1 LSSAKKAVF
10 ARLAEIAQGIAHPH
24 RIELLEHLAQGTR
37 TVEELTALT
46 DLTFANTSRHLK
58 VLRQAHLVTA
68 RRQERNVFYS
78 LAGEAE
84 IVGLLG
90 AISTV
95 GERNDAE
102 VRHIIADYFRSSDT
116 LDAVTRDELLS
127 RLNDGTVTVLDLRPE
142 DEFLL
147 GHIPGALN
155 MPIGELSERLSELP
169 KDREIVAYCRGPY
182 CVFSFEAET
191 ILRRQ
196 GFGVHRLED
205 GFPQWKAAGLP
216 VESEQTGTRSAR
228 LFRSPS
234 VSSAETEGAQDI
246 LAWVSSGAEVP
257 ATPSN
262 KSERDEPHVH
272 APTGVRAR

>member
-10 ARLAEIAQGIAHPH
+10 ARLAEIAQGLAHPH

-37 TVEELTALT
+37 TVEELVALT
-46 DLTFANTSRHLK
+46 DLSFANTSRHLK
-58 VLRQAHLVTA
+58 VLRQSHLVTA
-68 RRQERNVFYS
+68 QRRERHVFYS
-78 LAGEAE
+78 LSGEAE
-84 IVGLLG
+84 VVGLLG
-90 AISTV
+90 AVAAV

-102 VRHIIADYFRSSDT
+102 VRHIVADYFHSPDT
-116 LDAVTRDELLS
+116 LDAVTREQLLS
-127 RLNDGTVTVLDLRPE
+127 RLDDGTVTILDVRPE

-155 MPIGELSERLSELP
+155 VPIEQLAARLAELP

-196 GFGVHRLED
+196 GFGVHRLEE

-216 VESEQTGTRSAR
+216 VEFNQAGVSA
-228 LFRSPS
+228 
-234 VSSAETEGAQDI
+234 A
-246 LAWVSSGAEVP
+246 
-257 ATPSN
+257 
-262 KSERDEPHVH
+262 
-272 APTGVRAR
+272 